1 MALPARPEVGKER
14 YLSKS
19 KGVGGKLRKKPEDFK
34 VNEII
39 SNNDKSHWI
48 WAKENNHGKHSI
60 VKITAKN
67 WDTHILVKELSK
79 QLEIGQK
86 AIGFAGTKD
95 KRALT
100 TQYFSLMAK
109 RNKIE
114 KLSLNDVEIEFCHRT
129 IKPIRLGN
137 LVGNK
142 FTIKISDTNN
152 NDIDTLIDELKEGFP
167 NYFGIQRFGA
177 IRPITHTVGE

>member
-19 KGVGGKLRKKPEDFK
+19 EGVGGKLRKKPEDFK

-39 SNNDKSHWI
+39 SNKDKSHWI

-67 WDTHILVKELSK
+67 WDTHVLVKELSK

-100 TQYFSLMAK
+100 CLLYTSPSP
-109 RNKIE
+109 RD
-114 KLSLNDVEIEFCHRT
+114 LSTSRM
-129 IKPIRLGN
+129 P
-137 LVGNK
+137 
-142 FTIKISDTNN
+142 SS
-152 NDIDTLIDELKEGFP
+152 
-167 NYFGIQRFGA
+167 A
-177 IRPITHTVGE
+177 